1 MGPVLML
8 ALPISVPQVQYLH
21 PKDGVYPEKV
31 NAGRQAV
38 NANKG
43 RIGENPNPVQIKFG
57 GKMVRPEWAASRFP
71 SILRLSTHDQ
81 ACRRGSAMLCHC
93 KLSGMRLT
101 KSAVLAVRGPTT
113 GKRRNS
119 GGGAV
124 SGHAVV
130 AWPGIT
136 HCASEKLAGGGAFEH
151 EGPAADQMRWVAF
164 AARLVP
170 GFEIGN
176 CWDAC

>member
-1 MGPVLML
+1 MLML

-93 KLSGMRLT
+93 KLSVCISQNLPFSLSGDLRPVSGATAAGEQSAGMPRW
-101 KSAVLAVRGPTT
+101 RGPAS
-113 GKRRNS
+113 RIVPERNLRE
-119 GGGAV
+119 GALL
-124 SGHAVV
+124 S
-130 AWPGIT
+130 
-136 HCASEKLAGGGAFEH
+136 S
-151 EGPAADQMRWVAF
+151 Q
-164 AARLVP
+164 
-170 GFEIGN
+170 
-176 CWDAC
+176 